1 MEDKTKI
8 TVVGAGYVGMSL
20 SVLLAKHNDVLVFD
34 IDPAKVARINNNQS
48 TVKDVGIE
56 DALCNQK
63 LSLTATLQK
72 QDAYLDADFIIVATP
87 TDYNIDTNAFNT
99 SSVDQVV
106 KDIIAVNRDC
116 LIVIKSTVP
125 VGYTRDLQNKFSTD
139 RVIFSPEFLREGTA
153 LYDNLAPSRIIVGSD
168 SQLSEKFACIL
179 SEAANKTDIPVMFV
193 DSTEAESIKLFSNTY
208 LAMRLSYFNEI
219 DSFCES
225 KGLNSYQIIKGVC
238 LDDRIGDYYNNPSF
252 GYGGYCLPKDT
263 KQLLAN
269 YQDVPNSI
277 ITAVV
282 EANSI
287 RKKFISDAIVAL
299 NPSTIGVYRLAMKK
313 GSDNYR
319 ASAIHDVVKQIKE
332 KGIKVIIFEPD
343 LLENTFLD
351 DELITDLAQFK
362 KQSDII
368 LANRVSSDLEDVF
381 DKIYTRDLFQRD

>member
-1 MEDKTKI
+1 MEEKTKI

-20 SVLLAKHNDVLVFD
+20 SVLLAKDNDVTVFD
-34 IDPAKVARINNNQS
+34 IDPARVALINNNQS
-48 TVKDVGIE
+48 TVRDPGIE
-56 DALCNQK
+56 DALFNNQ
-63 LSLTATLQK
+63 LSLSATIQK
-72 QDAYLDADFIIVATP
+72 QKAYVDAHFIIVATP
-87 TDYNIDTNAFNT
+87 TDYNAETNTFNT

-106 KDIIAVNRDC
+106 KDILGINQDC

-125 VGYTRDLQNKFSTD
+125 VGYTRDLQNRFSTE

-153 LYDNLAPSRIIVGSD
+153 LYDNLSPSRVIVGSH
-168 SQLSEKFACIL
+168 SKLGEKFARLLCN
-179 SEAANKTDIPVMFV
+179 AATKADIPVMFV
-193 DSTEAESIKLFSNTY
+193 DSNEAESIKLFSNTY

-219 DSFCES
+219 DSFCET
-225 KGLNSYQIIKGVC
+225 KGLNSRQIIEGVC

-269 YQDVPNSI
+269 YQDIPNRI

-282 EANSI
+282 DANTI
-287 RKKFISDAIVAL
+287 RKTFISDAIIER

-319 ASAIHDVVKQIKE
+319 ASAIHDVVRQKKK
-332 KGIKVIIFEPD
+332 KGIRVIIFEPD
-343 LLENTFLD
+343 LSGHTFLD
-351 DELITDLAQFK
+351 DELIKDLAQFK

-368 LANRVSSDLEDVF
+368 LANRMSSELEDVL
-381 DKIYTRDLFQRD
+381 DKIYTRDIFQRD